1 MTIKMQKIMGRM
13 MCISVWAGEEK
24 ERDIFNDCF
33 SLKGIKIVLHIFY
46 SSKLHLCKVQ
56 YEFCLTA
63 GGQGSE
69 TNQPTQGT
77 ICPQHLWLKPIPL
90 LTDWIITPHSLLLPC
105 MRITLHTP
113 DLWAQP
119 RELGLANG
127 RWVVVM
133 LVGSCVQ
140 CACSWLALLCSCDPL
155 WEELVPQSHCPFSL
169 SLRVNLHGTN
179 LPEAWSP
186 TWPSLHEPSQEHE
199 KRDLFLYAIEILRYF
214 ITRQNLTNAPLL
226 VRLWENY
233 LSHQPG

>member
-1 MTIKMQKIMGRM
+1 M
-13 MCISVWAGEEK
+13 
-24 ERDIFNDCF
+24 
-33 SLKGIKIVLHIFY
+33 
-46 SSKLHLCKVQ
+46 
-56 YEFCLTA
+56 
-63 GGQGSE
+63 QGSIWVLSDCWG
-69 TNQPTQGT
+69 TGQWDQPANTGNHLPSTLVTQTHTSPDRLDHYSPFFTPSLYGNY
-77 ICPQHLWLKPIPL
+77 
-90 LTDWIITPHSLLLPC
+90 TPHTWLVGSA
-105 MRITLHTP
+105 T
-113 DLWAQP
+113 WV
-119 RELGLANG
+119 GLANG

-133 LVGSCVQ
+133 LVGSCVR

-186 TWPSLHEPSQEHE
+186 TWPSLRQPSQEHE

-233 LSHQPG
+233 LSHHPG